1 MRNATLVIRFT
12 HAVVII
18 GTVLVCGT
26 SWPATQQVAGV
37 TVDEAGT
44 PVPGATI
51 QLWNPIKELC
61 LEMELAPGGSVETDK
76 DGRFSL
82 SVDDERVHLK
92 EALLTVQH
100 PKYGLGWTPAAYLV
114 RRQKDFADLNLVL
127 HPRGAVRGKV
137 TDPNGAPVTDAVVT
151 ALIALTAEND
161 MDLKFMVAHDLI
173 LKATTGSDGT
183 FILDGLPKEATVMLR
198 TTHPGLA
205 TTTAGAP
212 EEPAGPPIGTIA
224 VGAKDV
230 AIQMARAA
238 SASGRVTFEGTGKPA
253 EGAVVEAVPSG
264 RDQVALVRG
273 AQRAKTGA
281 DGRYTLGELAIGTE
295 YEVHV
300 VYSDGLA
307 EWKKIKVD
315 DAGPLDGQDFTL
327 GKGVLVSGR
336 FVEAETGKP
345 VPDGHVEVGRK
356 GVSFGL
362 RPVSAQTQPDGT
374 FEVRAAPGEVV
385 LYAHADSGDIP
396 REQAERELTLVAGQ
410 DQTNIEFKTEPPLTF
425 KGKVVDSKGKALA
438 GAEVRVKREYGSIR
452 RSVKADTDKR
462 GQFELSLPGQQVGQY
477 EFVALEAT
485 HPQMTGY
492 RGVLMTAL
500 VERSDAEGTIKMKR
514 VGAIRGRVVDEQGKP
529 IPGAKVAASLVFE
542 RPEGGATWQTLDRR
556 LETDV
561 NGRFDVATAVSGVK
575 YSVEASADNFGRRQ
589 SEVPSVPEN
598 GAYEV
603 PDAVLPVADQIVEG
617 TVTDEDGNPV
627 SGVRLNCY
635 GSTQPERN
643 TTTDAQGRFRL
654 DKIVAGE
661 LYISAN
667 RQGAQGGYEYGNVR
681 AEGGDTG
688 IEIVLQGQ
696 GPGMSAD
703 DVKAMRLAGKPAPA
717 LDVAEW
723 VKGAPVTLESLR
735 GKTVVLAFWDSAQEN
750 SQGFV
755 KAVNQF
761 ADKNARPGVAVVGI
775 HSGVFSAAQPQK
787 TNADRVAV
795 QQAISKQGVRFPV
808 ALDKTGG
815 AGNLGATFAAYKV
828 KKAPA
833 VFVIDAEGKVQFQ
846 DIALPAIEQALAT
859 VGKTK

>member
-1 MRNATLVIRFT
+1 MRNANLVIRFT

-26 SWPATQQVAGV
+26 SWPATQRIAGV
-37 TVDEAGT
+37 AVDEAGT
-44 PVPGATI
+44 PVAGATF

-114 RRQKDFADLNLVL
+114 RLQKDFADLNLVL
-127 HPRGAVRGKV
+127 HPRGAVQGKV
-137 TDPNGAPVTDAVVT
+137 TDPNGAPVTGAVVT
-151 ALIALTAEND
+151 AFIALTAERD

-173 LKATTGSDGT
+173 LKATTESDGT

-396 REQAERELTLVAGQ
+396 REQAEREVTLVAGQ

-425 KGKVVDSKGKALA
+425 KGKVTDSKGKALA
-438 GAEVRVKREYGSIR
+438 GAEVRVKMFRGR
-452 RSVKADTDKR
+452 RRPPVKADTDKR
-462 GQFELSLPGQQVGQY
+462 GLFELPMPGQRVGQY
-477 EFVALEAT
+477 EFVAIEAT
-485 HPQMTGY
+485 HPRMTGY
-492 RGVLMTAL
+492 RGVFMTAL
-500 VERSDAEGTIKMKR
+500 AERSDAEGTIKMTR
-514 VGAIRGRVVDEQGKP
+514 VGAIRGRVLDEQGKP
-529 IPGAKVAASLVFE
+529 IPDAKVTASLAFE
-542 RPEGGATWQTLDRR
+542 LPQGGGTWQDLDRE
-556 LETDV
+556 LKTDV
-561 NGRFDVATAVSGVK
+561 NGQFDFHTAVSGVK
-575 YSVEASADNFGRRQ
+575 YSVEATADRFGRRQ

-603 PDAVLPVADQIVEG
+603 PDAVLPVADQMVEG
-617 TVTDEDGNPV
+617 TVTDADGNPV
-627 SGVRLNCY
+627 SNARVYCY
-635 GSTQPERN
+635 GATQPQRN
-643 TTTDAQGRFRL
+643 TTTDAGGRFRL
-654 DKIVAGE
+654 DKITAGQ
-661 LYISAN
+661 LQISAN
-667 RQGAQGGYEYGNVR
+667 RQVGQGGYEHGYVR
-681 AEGGDTG
+681 AEGGDTNV
-688 IEIVLQGQ
+688 EIVLQPQ
-696 GPGMSAD
+696 ESGMSAED
-703 DVKAMRLAGKPAPA
+703 AQAMRLAGKPAPA
-717 LDVAEW
+717 LDVATW

-735 GKTVVLAFWDSAQEN
+735 GKTVLLAFWDSARED
-750 SQGFV
+750 SQAFV
-755 KAVNQF
+755 KTVNLF
-761 ADKNARPGVAVVGI
+761 ADKKARPGLAVIGI
-775 HSGVFSAAQPQK
+775 HRGVSGSMQE
-787 TNADRVAV
+787 
-795 QQAISKQGVRFPV
+795 AISKQGVQFPV
-808 ALDKTGG
+808 ALDKTDG

-833 VFVIDAEGKVQFQ
+833 VFVIDAEGNVQFQ